1 MRISSTGTVFFHTTL
16 FDERE
21 PAGWHAV
28 PTQQLS
34 LVHAR
39 PTSAYA
45 HAHSSSGG
53 GALHPTHRLDANRPV
68 VRRQQYVRVVFVQA
82 LQGLHFL
89 HSQNILH
96 QSLGANSVLVS
107 STSEQD
113 VATLSVRLQVVPRAR
128 LTCTP
133 GFVWG

>member
-1 MRISSTGTVFFHTTL
+1 ML
-16 FDERE
+16 C
-21 PAGWHAV
+21 P
-28 PTQQLS
+28 P
-34 LVHAR
+34 
-39 PTSAYA
+39 
-45 HAHSSSGG
+45 SSSAWSAHYPHPHMLTLTVRRE
-53 GALHPTHRLDANRPV
+53 GALCTTHSDANRPF